1 MDSPSKLTIKTGEEK
16 EKKENQYKASDYL
29 DSTDPSL
36 GETLV
41 DDIESFLQKA
51 KTNNRIEHNNED
63 VSSNFT
69 ECLQLILN
77 ASLCIKAYGK
87 TLI

>member
-1 MDSPSKLTIKTGEEK
+1 MDSPSKLTIKTGERKEK
-16 EKKENQYKASDYL
+16 PTEKKENQYKAEDYL

-51 KTNNRIEHNNED
+51 KTYNRIEHNED
-63 VSSNFT
+63 VSSSFN
-69 ECLQLILN
+69 
-77 ASLCIKAYGK
+77 IKWRK
-87 TLI
+87 TLYT